1 MSAFIDTSKIE
12 VRDGENVIWVK
23 RAMDYGTQCR
33 VQDTLTQMA
42 LKNGQ
47 PGNIHITIGAQNLAL
62 AVHNIVG
69 WSGPDFVDPITSQ
82 PVACTPENIEKLHP
96 KLPVFVLAQKRINEL
111 NTNIEAPDPNG

>member
-1 MSAFIDTSKIE
+1 
-12 VRDGENVIWVK
+12 VIWIK
-23 RAMDYGTQCR
+23 RAMDFGTTCR

-42 LKNGQ
+42 LKNGV

-62 AVHNIVG
+62 AMHNIVG
-69 WSGPDFVDPITSQ
+69 WDGPAFTEPMTKKVMD
-82 PVACTPENIEKLHP
+82 CTPENIEKLHP